1 MADAVIGG
9 RHDFKHKL
17 RGFLQE
23 KHVGDDL
30 PTTKEMLED
39 QIAIYDPDYYFARN
53 EAIGALSNAT
63 RVRKN
68 YQVER
73 QTSWKKVG
81 HQAQTFVKTFADF
94 MGVYSGIISLL
105 KGAGQ
110 VYGEVAYETL
120 SILFIV
126 RPRTLFPQTTY
137 HSLL

>member
-1 MADAVIGG
+1 VADAVIGG

-17 RGFLQE
+17 RRFLQE

-39 QIAIYDPDYYFARN
+39 QIAIYDPDCYFARN

-73 QTSWKKVG
+73 QTGWKKVG